1 MHEFCIDAVVKPG
14 DGDLLRHLYAVVLQI
29 IHHFRRII
37 VRGQGHSP
45 GLDKAI
51 QIVAVHDTAQRKI
64 LGEKNMALFSAV
76 NPGRAHLMLKSF
88 PAVMVCAGI
97 TLGDKDGLGVPV
109 VQQILCNHGAAA
121 EIISPHVD
129 VVVLRLGIG
138 VNQDH
143 IFVELPAQLL
153 VFLFVQSQDDKTIHI
168 PSGGNLCHLVR
179 IFVLAIDQHDI
190 ISVSM
195 GCLFYT
201 RQKFCHKGIAQRRD
215 AVDTAVAQ
223 HQSNDAGPFAGQL
236 TGRCIRDIALLVQN
250 FRNFPDHFLGNLFGV
265 AVQHIGHCCPAYTNL
280 ICNILQTL
288 HGCSHAPCLISRN
301 TNGFQR
307 NHIIFIQ

>member
-1 MHEFCIDAVVKPG
+1 MQEFCIDAVVKPG

-97 TLGDKDGLGVPV
+97 TLGGKDGLGVPV
-109 VQQILCNHGAAA
+109 VQQILCNHGTAA

-129 VVVLRLGIG
+129 VVILRLGIG

-168 PSGGNLCHLVR
+168 PSGGNLCHPVR
-179 IFVLAIDQHDI
+179 ILVIAIDQHDI

-215 AVDTAVAQ
+215 AVDTVVAQ

-288 HGCSHAPCLISRN
+288 HGCSYAPCLIS
-301 TNGFQR
+301 
-307 NHIIFIQ
+307 